1 MAIGK
6 VIKGEGTMDAP
17 DTSARPAFKP
27 SRGVVGAEEFEARTT
42 ATQIV
47 TDAQKK
53 AEQIIA
59 EAEAKR
65 DAMLAEGREAG
76 RQEGLAQL
84 TETLVKARLARDAM
98 LAAAEPEAVKLALKI
113 AEKIIGHDVERDPD
127 LLVDLAATAMDH
139 ARGAPSVTLRVHP
152 SHAKLL
158 RTRLPRL
165 MEQLGATRTVLIKD
179 DPDVTGGGC
188 ILETPHGT
196 VDAQLF
202 TQLKVLE
209 QVLLPDP
216 GKREGLK

>member
-6 VIKGEGTMDAP
+6 VIKGESSIDPGETA
-17 DTSARPAFKP
+17 ARAALKP

-42 ATQIV
+42 ANQILAE
-47 TDAQKK
+47 AQRR
-53 AEQIIA
+53 AEQLVA
-59 EAEAKR
+59 EAEMKR

-84 TETLVKARLARDAM
+84 TETLVRARLQRDAM

-127 LLVDLAATAMDH
+127 LLVDLVSTAMEH

-152 SHAKLL
+152 SHGKLL

-165 MEQLGATRTVLIKD
+165 VEQLGATRTVLIKD
-179 DPDVTGGGC
+179 DPDITGGGC
-188 ILETPHGT
+188 VLETPHGT

-209 QVLLPDP
+209 QVLLPDA
-216 GKREGLK
+216 GKREGPK